1 MSENKKKLFVRALE
15 TGRKASFLS
24 VSQRVLMNLI
34 SSDNVCI
41 LCLSC
46 NVKKHKIMGKLSK
59 KSRNKCCSNPFVWC
73 PLSNA
78 YLTVAQHKSGTR
90 KLYLGQQP

>member
-1 MSENKKKLFVRALE
+1 
-15 TGRKASFLS
+15 
-24 VSQRVLMNLI
+24 MNFI
-34 SSDNVCI
+34 SSDNVRI

-46 NVKKHKIMGKLSK
+46 NVKKHKIIAKLSK
-59 KSRNKCCSNPFVWC
+59 KSRNKCRSNRFLWC